1 MNTKCQCDCQGDI
14 DRLLSIY
21 RLAKQLLYLPHLYI
35 TFGNEG
41 VEFVIIPTLMYYD
54 TKHRFTSI
62 DDLEAFVME
71 FVPGGHSEIIH
82 RKFNL

>member
-21 RLAKQLLYLPHLYI
+21 RLAKKYLPSPYLYVS
-35 TFGNEG
+35 FGHAG
-41 VEFVIIPTLMYYD
+41 VEYVLVPALVND
-54 TKHRFTSI
+54 AKHRFTSI
-62 DDLEAFVME
+62 DDLEAFVMQ
-71 FVPGGHSEIIH
+71 FAPGGNSEIIH